1 MSDNPVEN
9 NEELSAPEPVEVSE
23 VEDTF
28 VEDQLTS
35 YIEERKAA
43 QAAEELEEE
52 EESDCPDGDCDEEV
66 DSDLEAHLEDLA
78 ARAAAVGMDEDDIAG
93 MESVESLERTI
104 SIIEARMEQE
114 GEVETP
120 KLDIDMESVP
130 EEMRPVIEQLTKA
143 YEERIEALEG
153 QLGSYNEYVDTQAEK
168 AVQQEFDGFVAD
180 LGSGYES
187 LFGSGS
193 SSNLTEDSSALANRA
208 KVLDEMNVMA
218 AGYEAANREV
228 PDEQT
233 LFTKAV
239 NSVFGQDIRN
249 LETSARE
256 SQIAKRRGA
265 FVGRPSSRHGKQ
277 ASPEAAAI
285 ASVRQYME
293 EAGIGLGAQE

>member
-43 QAAEELEEE
+43 QAAEESEEE
-52 EESDCPDGDCDEEV
+52 EESDCPDGDCDEEAG
-66 DSDLEAHLEDLA
+66 SDLEAHLEDLA
-78 ARAAAVGMDEDDIAG
+78 ARAAAVGMDENDIAG

-114 GEVETP
+114 GEEETP

-233 LFTKAV
+233 LFTKAM